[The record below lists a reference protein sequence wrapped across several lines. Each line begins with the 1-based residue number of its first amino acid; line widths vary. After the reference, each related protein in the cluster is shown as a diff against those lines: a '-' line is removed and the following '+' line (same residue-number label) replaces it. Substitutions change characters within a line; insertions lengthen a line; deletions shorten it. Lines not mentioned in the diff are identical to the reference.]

1 MGLLDADVYGPSVPK
16 LMNLK
21 GNPELTD
28 SECWSSSL
36 NICFIKDNRIN
47 NNMFY
52 DSGLGFLFIF
62 RQLNEATCEFRNSL
76 VSTWLRYSCSIMIL
90 IY

>member
-28 SECWSSSL
+28 SECCGH
-36 NICFIKDNRIN
+36 ICFVNKN
-47 NNMFY
+47 NKNGQSCLIHF
-52 DSGLGFLFIF
+52 FLFIF
-62 RQLNEATCEFRNSL
+62 R
-76 VSTWLRYSCSIMIL
+76 
-90 IY
+90 